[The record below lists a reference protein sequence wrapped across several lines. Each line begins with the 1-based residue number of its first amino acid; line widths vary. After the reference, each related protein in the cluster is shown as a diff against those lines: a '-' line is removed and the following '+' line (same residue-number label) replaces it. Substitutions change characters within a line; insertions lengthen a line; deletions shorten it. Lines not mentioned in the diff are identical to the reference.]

1 MAAGSSRALTLK
13 LLADVDNFTKGLD
26 KGTKETKTFGD
37 KITKFGKIAGA
48 AFAVA
53 GAAAVAY
60 AGKLLKDGVESA
72 IADEKANAQLAVTL
86 RNVAGAT
93 DETIAKTLEY
103 TRATELATGVTEDE
117 LRPSLNR
124 LSIAT
129 GDVSKAMELQ
139 KLALDVSAGSG
150 KSLETVT
157 NALAKAQEGN
167 TASLVRLG
175 IGLSAAQLKT
185 MSMDDVTNSLAE
197 TFAGAADTAANTFE
211 GKMTRL
217 GLAFEDVRDT
227 VGGFVL
233 DAITPMVE
241 NIVNKVM
248 PALASFADSLG
259 GADGLKGTF
268 DIFVQGA
275 KNVFIPIFNGLRS
288 AFNSIKASVMD
299 NKEEFTALF
308 NFLKNYVA
316 PFLGGALRIAIM
328 AIGTVISTVVDL
340 VASLVR
346 GFQNV
351 VKFGSAVGG
360 AIGAVGGFLGFGGN
374 RAMGGP
380 VSANTAYVVGE
391 RGPELFVPQ
400 GSGTIIPNG
409 GRGGGTTINLTVN
422 GAIDPISTARQ
433 ITQILN
439 REATL
444 SGTFN
449 KVGASLLV
457 GA

>member
-1 MAAGSSRALTLK
+1 
-13 LLADVDNFTKGLD
+13 
-26 KGTKETKTFGD
+26 
-37 KITKFGKIAGA
+37 
-48 AFAVA
+48 
-53 GAAAVAY
+53 VAY

-72 IADEKANAQLAVTL
+72 IADEKANAQLAATL

-139 KLALDVSAGSG
+139 KLALDISAGSG
-150 KSLETVT
+150 KSLEAVT

-167 TASLVRLG
+167 TASLGRLG

-185 MSMDDVTNSLAE
+185 MSMDDVTKSLAG

-241 NIVNKVM
+241 TVVSKVM
-248 PALASFADSLG
+248 PALSSFAESLG

-268 DIFVQGA
+268 DVFVEGA
-275 KNVFIPIFNGLRS
+275 KKIFIPIFNGIRS

-328 AIGTVISTVVDL
+328 GIGTVISTVVDL

-351 VKFGSAVGG
+351 VKFGQAVGG

-409 GRGGGTTINLTVN
+409 GGGRGTTINLTVN
-422 GAIDPISTARQ
+422 GAIDAEGTART
-433 ITQILN
+433 IIDVLN
-439 REATL
+439 RSQARGTL
-444 SGTFN
+444 GSAAF
-449 KVGASLLV
+449 A
-457 GA
+457 

>member
-1 MAAGSSRALTLK
+1 MASTSRALTLK

-26 KGTKETKTFGD
+26 KGSKETKSFGD

-72 IADEKANAQLAVTL
+72 IADEKANALLANTL

-93 DETIAKTLEY
+93 DETIEKTLAY

-117 LRPSLNR
+117 LRPSFNR

-129 GDVSKAMELQ
+129 GDVQKAMELQ
-139 KLALDVSAGSG
+139 TLALDISAGSG
-150 KSLETVT
+150 KSLEAVT
-157 NALAKAQEGN
+157 QALAKAQEGN
-167 TASLVRLG
+167 TASLGRLG
-175 IGLSAAQLKT
+175 VGLTAAQLKT
-185 MSMDDVTNSLAE
+185 MSMEEVTASLSN
-197 TFAGAADTAANTFE
+197 TFDGAAATAADTYE
-211 GKMTRL
+211 GKMARL

-233 DAITPMVE
+233 EAITPMVE
-241 NIVNKVM
+241 AVVTKVM

-259 GADGLKGTF
+259 GKDGLKGTF
-268 DIFVQGA
+268 DVFVDGA
-275 KNVFIPIFNGLRS
+275 KKIFIPIFNGLRS
-288 AFNSIKASVMD
+288 AFNNIKSSVIE
-299 NKEEFTALF
+299 NKEEFTTLF
-308 NFLKNYVA
+308 NFLKDYVA
-316 PFLGGALRIAIM
+316 PFLGGALKIAIQ

-346 GFQNV
+346 GFQQV
-351 VKFGSAVGG
+351 IKFGSAVGG
-360 AIGAVGGFLGFGGN
+360 AIGAVGGFLGFGGG

-391 RGPELFVPQ
+391 RGPELFVP
-400 GSGTIIPNG
+400 GNSGTIIPNG
-409 GRGGGTTINLTVN
+409 GSGGGTTINLTVN
-422 GAIDPISTARQ
+422 GAIDAEGTART
-433 ITQILN
+433 IINVLN
-439 REATL
+439 NSAARGTL
-444 SGTFN
+444 
-449 KVGASLLV
+449 GAA
-457 GA
+457 GFAG